1 MKPKQ
6 RMQIWQILQK
16 RPLSSQRHRQQ
27 QHQVDKQIEPVFT
40 LHTCCSGL
48 PGLRWPVVLMCSA
61 PQKAC
66 Y

>member
-40 LHTCCSGL
+40 LHTLLFWVAGT
-48 PGLRWPVVLMCSA
+48 VM
-61 PQKAC
+61 AC
-66 Y
+66 GAYV